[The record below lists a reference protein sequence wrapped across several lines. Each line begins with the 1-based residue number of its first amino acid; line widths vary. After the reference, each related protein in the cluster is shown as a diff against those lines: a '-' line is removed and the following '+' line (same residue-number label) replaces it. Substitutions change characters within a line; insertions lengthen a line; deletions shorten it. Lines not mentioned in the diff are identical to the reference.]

1 MDEYARNFY
10 RDKIKGGNDLVWYG
24 RVETERH
31 YKGDAEEV
39 KNGTVKCGDKKPGL
53 QLHIHIIVSRMD
65 KSQTVSLSPLT
76 KSRGNRQLL
85 DGKEVVV

>member
-1 MDEYARNFY
+1 MTGKTNVHEFSELSKEEQEIVISELKNYARHCMDEYARNFY

-39 KNGTVKCGDKKPGL
+39 KMVL
-53 QLHIHIIVSRMD
+53 QNVAIR
-65 KSQTVSLSPLT
+65 SQACSYIFTL
-76 KSRGNRQLL
+76 
-85 DGKEVVV
+85 